1 MPLREGTS
9 KVSFEHGIR
18 DSVILLLSASK
29 MGRIYLFATSL
40 VSCRRIEAKTC
51 LRLSRIAM
59 FLHRA
64 IQVLL
69 RSVIRAVNNVERKIQ
84 NIRIL
89 NRK

>member
-29 MGRIYLFATSL
+29 MGRIYLFTSSL
-40 VSCRRIEAKTC
+40 VSCRRIEAKIC
-51 LRLSRIAM
+51 LRLSKVAM
-59 FLHRA
+59 FL
-64 IQVLL
+64 QVLL
-69 RSVIRAVNNVERKIQ
+69 RSVIRSVNNVERKIQ
-84 NIRIL
+84 KIRIL